1 MPCFDKVINI
11 CKPYITESN
20 GDGVSGSTKGKE
32 AFNGGRETGFLR
44 RHLEGVDKGHL
55 GIEYHRRVSN
65 TPCGDSHP
73 TSNTPRRGVLPRT
86 QSSIIRGDTGTP
98 PKRSN
103 YPTIRKCNRFCLHP
117 LPSTEEERSD
127 EASDQPETVES
138 LGGDPPLQD
147 GGNSYPSGSPP
158 PRRLDGESGFEGCL
172 FHHPHPPGSSEIS
185 EVHGGR
191 ELLPVHLPAIRPV
204 LRPMDFHQGNETIND
219 SAEVMGYQD
228 NYLYRRH
235 VDTGQ
240 LQGGGHTTPGSTC
253 TPPGIPGLH
262 HQSGEITPIPSP
274 GNRISGTDCGLAGH
288 PAQASWREAAA
299 NSQGS
304 NPPADLPSCICSS
317 TLPVHREVECNRT
330 SHSSGTFV
338 LPCSTGQ
345 LTRSPGSGEPEL
357 QSDAASWDRSPRGI
371 EVVAASPDP
380 MEWENYH
387 SEISADS
394 DPVRCFPLRMGSS
407 VQRGEHGRL
416 MDPTRTTTPHQLPRI
431 VGSRLGLEIISKGSA
446 ASGSSATVGQLHSC
460 GIHQQ
465 PGGNHFPST
474 HSSGEN
480 TVVVGPGEGHHTHSP
495 THPRCVQHCSRLRVQ
510 DGEGQVRLD
519 VGSSSVPQDQRSPGT
534 SRDRLIRFTADLPAA
549 TVFQLEARPPSS
561 SSGCLST
568 GLESVERVCQP
579 PMVLGGTSTEQGG
592 IPTGSGNSGSPS
604 VESPDMV
611 SCPTQD
617 VERLP
622 SPSLSSGGSNA
633 EGGTTEAV
641 GGHPTTSRLACL
653 RAKFRDSC
661 LSSEASNLMLASWR
675 SKSSQTYD
683 SLFNKWIRWC
693 GERHRDPV
701 SGPIADVANFL
712 AHLFE
717 EGYQSRSLNSFRSA
731 ISSVHDPVD
740 GVEVGKHPTISR
752 LLKGAFHSRP
762 PLPRYTSTWNVQVV
776 LQYLEGLGPSNT
788 LPLKQL
794 TFKLTMLMCLTRP
807 SRSADLASLQLDRRQ
822 YKPEGVVFL
831 PSALAK
837 QSSQGRE
844 LREFFFPSF
853 PHNNT
858 LCPVETLRC
867 YERATASLR
876 PEDTSKLFVAIVK
889 PHKPVASCT
898 IARWL
903 RETLKLAGVDVSI
916 FAGHSTR
923 GASTSA
929 AAGAGVTT
937 ADIMKAADWSTES
950 VFRRHYYRSS
960 HDASFGRAVLS
971 TSSPGET

>member
-1 MPCFDKVINI
+1 MVSGRLASFVDTWKMLTKDTWVLNAIEGYQIPLVGTPTQLQIPQKGVFSQEHKALLLEEMQELLQKGAIIPQSGNATGFVSILFLVPKKNGQMRVINL
-11 CKPYITESN
+11 KRLN
-20 GDGVSGSTKGKE
+20 HWV
-32 AFNGGRETGFLR
+32 ETPHFKM
-44 RHLEGVDKGHL
+44 EG
-55 GIEYHRRVSN
+55 I
-65 TPCGDSHP
+65 P
-73 TSNTPRRGVLPRT
+73 T
-86 QSSIIRGDTGTP
+86 
-98 PKRSN
+98 
-103 YPTIRKCNRFCLHP
+103 
-117 LPSTEEERSD
+117 
-127 EASDQPETVES
+127 
-138 LGGDPPLQD
+138 LQD
-147 GGNSYPSGSPP
+147 LLRQGDWIVKVDLKDAYFTIPIHQKYL
-158 PRRLDGESGFEGCL
+158 RFMVDGTCYQFTCL
-172 FHHPHPPGSSEIS
+172 PF
-185 EVHGGR
+185 
-191 ELLPVHLPAIRPV
+191 
-204 LRPMDFHQGNETIND
+204 
-219 SAEVMGYQD
+219 
-228 NYLYRRH
+228 
-235 VDTGQ
+235 
-240 LQGGGHTTPGSTC
+240 
-253 TPPGIPGLH
+253 GL
-262 HQSGEITPIPSP
+262 
-274 GNRISGTDCGLAGH
+274 
-288 PAQASWREAAA
+288 
-299 NSQGS
+299 
-304 NPPADLPSCICSS
+304 SCA
-317 TLPVHREVECNRT
+317 PW
-330 SHSSGTFV
+330 TF
-338 LPCSTGQ
+338 TK
-345 LTRSPGSGEPEL
+345 
-357 QSDAASWDRSPRGI
+357 
-371 EVVAASPDP
+371 VVATSPDP

-394 DPVRCFPLRMGSS
+394 DPVRRFPLRMGNS
-407 VQRGEHGRL
+407 VQRGEHERL
-416 MDPTRTTTPHQLPRI
+416 MDPTTTTPHQLPRI
-431 VGSRLGLEIISKGSA
+431 VGSRPGLEIISKGSA
-446 ASGSSATVGQLHSC
+446 ASGSPATVGQLHSC

-465 PGGNHFPST
+465 PGGNHLPST
-474 HSSGEN
+474 QSSGEN
-480 TVVVGPGEGHHTHSP
+480 TVVVGPGEGHHNHSP

-519 VGSSSVPQDQRSPGT
+519 VGSSSVPQDQRSPET

-579 PMVLGGTSTEQGG
+579 PMVPGGTSTEQGG

-611 SCPTQD
+611 SCLTQD

-633 EGGTTEAV
+633 EGETTEEV

-788 LPLKQL
+788 LPRKQL

-807 SRSADLASLQLDRRQ
+807 SRSADLAFSWTDVSINQKELFSYPQHWPSSHHRVENCGSSFFRL
-822 YKPEGVVFL
+822 FL
-831 PSALAK
+831 
-837 QSSQGRE
+837 
-844 LREFFFPSF
+844 
-853 PHNNT
+853 T
-858 LCPVETLRC
+858 MCPVETLRC
-867 YERATASLR
+867 YEQATASLR

-898 IARWL
+898 IAQWL
-903 RETLKLAGVDVSI
+903 RETLKLAGIDVSI

-923 GASTSA
+923 RASTSA

-950 VFRRHYYRSS
+950 VFRRHYYCPS

-971 TSSPGET
+971 TSSPG